1 MKQFEH
7 YSLQAYNS
15 FGLDVEARYFVEYES
30 VADIQELLQSGLLN
44 GKRVLAMGGG
54 SNLLFLDQFNGVVL
68 HSGIVGIEEKEHDA
82 DFVTLRIGSGTEWDA
97 VCAYAAAH
105 NLGGIENL
113 SGIPGETG
121 AAAVQNIGAYGVEIK
136 DVITAVETIAL
147 ENGKQC
153 YFTNA
158 NCNYGYRDS
167 IFKQSEKGK
176 HLVTAIEIKLCC
188 KPVINREYGALNDY
202 LCNKGHCEIAD
213 LREAVIAI
221 RNTKLPDPKKL
232 GNAGSFFKNPVIPLK
247 EFEVL
252 RNEYPTM
259 PSYSVGSEWMKI
271 PAAWLI
277 EQSGW
282 KGKNLGNAGVYEK
295 QPLVLVNRGVR
306 SGKEI
311 AALANAVIKSVEE
324 KFGIALE
331 PEVNFI

>member
-1 MKQFEH
+1 MK
-7 YSLQAYNS
+7 
-15 FGLDVEARYFVEYES
+15 
-30 VADIQELLQSGLLN
+30 
-44 GKRVLAMGGG
+44 
-54 SNLLFLDQFNGVVL
+54 GVVRD
-68 HSGIVGIEEKEHDA
+68 SGIVDEEEKERGGGW
-82 DFVTLRIGSGTEWDA
+82 VTLRVERGDEWDA
-97 VCAYAAAH
+97 VWAYAAAN
-105 NLGGIENL
+105 NLGGIENRA
-113 SGIPGETG
+113 GIHGETG

-176 HLVTAIEIKLCC
+176 HLVTAIEIRLCY

-247 EFEVL
+247 
-252 RNEYPTM
+252 
-259 PSYSVGSEWMKI
+259 
-271 PAAWLI
+271 
-277 EQSGW
+277 
-282 KGKNLGNAGVYEK
+282 
-295 QPLVLVNRGVR
+295 
-306 SGKEI
+306 
-311 AALANAVIKSVEE
+311 
-324 KFGIALE
+324 
-331 PEVNFI
+331 